1 MINIFVLFLFFKQK
15 TAYEMRISDWSS
27 DVCSSDLRQQPAR
40 FLGEEAVLL
49 DSHIGAV
56 LQDLDD
62 RGIGRRAADPQFFQ
76 PLDEARL
83 RTARRRLGEML
94 LGIYALFGLLFAPT
108 QPRQA
113 IAVFIRGVG
122 LLAKHAHTYL
132 SLAAFFVARELAR
145 KPPNLTVHTHRCT
158 ARAVS

>member
-1 MINIFVLFLFFKQK
+1 MLRFYSVCFCFFFFKQK

-27 DVCSSDLRQQPAR
+27 DVCSSDL
-40 FLGEEAVLL
+40 
-49 DSHIGAV
+49 IGAV

-83 RTARRRLGEML
+83 RKARRRLGEML
-94 LGIYALFGLLFAPT
+94 LGIDALFGRLVALT

-113 IAVFIRGVG
+113 LAVFIRGVG
-122 LLAKHAHTYL
+122 LLARAANKTL
-132 SLAAFFVARELAR
+132 VVAAFFVEREIAGKEHDL
-145 KPPNLTVHTHRCT
+145 PG
-158 ARAVS
+158 RAQAGKR

>member
-83 RTARRRLGEML
+83 RKARRRLGEML
-94 LGIYALFGLLFAPT
+94 LGIHALFGRLVPLTP
-108 QPRQA
+108 PRQA
-113 IAVFIRGVG
+113 LAVFLRGLG
-122 LLAKHAHTYL
+122 LLARAATKTL
-132 SLAAFFVARELAR
+132 VVAAFFVAAE
-145 KPPNLTVHTHRCT
+145 K
-158 ARAVS
+158 

>member
-1 MINIFVLFLFFKQK
+1 MIRRPPRSTRTDTLFPYTTLFRSHIFLEEAL
-15 TAYEMRISDWSS
+15 EER
-27 DVCSSDLRQQPAR
+27 RQQPAR

-83 RTARRRLGEML
+83 RKARRRLGEML
-94 LGIYALFGLLFAPT
+94 LGIDALFGRLVALT

-113 IAVFIRGVG
+113 LAVFLRGVG
-122 LLAKHAHTYL
+122 LLARRSEGHT
-132 SLAAFFVARELAR
+132 SE
-145 KPPNLTVHTHRCT
+145 
-158 ARAVS
+158 

>member
-1 MINIFVLFLFFKQK
+1 MIRRPPRSTRTDTLFPYTTLFRSHIFLEEAL
-15 TAYEMRISDWSS
+15 EER
-27 DVCSSDLRQQPAR
+27 RQQPAR

-83 RTARRRLGEML
+83 RKARRRVGEML
-94 LGIYALFGLLFAPT
+94 LGLDALFCRLVALPPP
-108 QPRQA
+108 QQA
-113 IAVFIRGVG
+113 LDVFIR
-122 LLAKHAHTYL
+122 
-132 SLAAFFVARELAR
+132 AFELAR
-145 KPPNLTVHTHRCT
+145 
-158 ARAVS
+158 A